1 MSKLLLNLFLF
12 LKKNRFSAE
21 IFNSYHWNK
30 TLYFLFWFRD
40 FEQLKIPSRKSQER
54 TSKTRNLKPQTD
66 EGFSLQLLKCSIFH
80 HSKDINTGLS
90 AVPSTNND
98 IHYADQEVGRTGLLS
113 VRCNKETRGRR
124 WGEIAVRDCRNLSSF
139 LP

>member
-1 MSKLLLNLFLF
+1 M
-12 LKKNRFSAE
+12 E
-21 IFNSYHWNK
+21 Q
-30 TLYFLFWFRD
+30 LFWFRD

-54 TSKTRNLKPQTD
+54 TSKTRNLKPKTD

-98 IHYADQEVGRTGLLS
+98 IHYADQEVGRRGLLS